1 MTKRRTHI
9 HQETKEMRISLQLGN
24 DGSGEARLETSI
36 PFFDHM
42 LEFFSKHAVVDLL
55 ITN

>member
-1 MTKRRTHI
+1 
-9 HQETKEMRISLQLGN
+9 MRISLQLGN